1 MGLTSRP
8 NGPFQF
14 SLQRKCLKFFP
25 RNLSVTTGRLTDL
38 LIVHKARRVYELI
51 QHIKIEGKKTFF
63 DDSSILIHQ
72 KVVKL
77 QGVWD
82 VLTEYKSHKLGQ
94 KAYFYPR
101 RNRTEK
107 SQRAKLHTHTTS
119 TKVNHGVK
127 IPFVVDAKIFC
138 SFFPLS
144 LPSCAELLMD
154 PSSSVFLSHGI
165 RVDAFCVFCL
175 KF

>member
-1 MGLTSRP
+1 MRI
-8 NGPFQF
+8 
-14 SLQRKCLKFFP
+14 FP
-25 RNLSVTTGRLTDL
+25 HNLSVTAGRLTDL
-38 LIVHKARRVYELI
+38 LIVHKVRRVYELI

-63 DDSSILIHQ
+63 DDSSIQIHQ
-72 KVVKL
+72 QVVKL

-107 SQRAKLHTHTTS
+107 RAKLHTTS

-144 LPSCAELLMD
+144 LSLPSCVELLMD
-154 PSSSVFLSHGI
+154 PSSSVFISCGVK
-165 RVDAFCVFCL
+165 VDAFLYFIFSLNLLGTCL
-175 KF
+175 